1 MINIAACCQG
11 RRDVGAFGMRRFR
24 AQILA
29 LGLSLFA
36 AAAMASAIAPPP
48 PTETGTTS
56 DMVQGM
62 NVADP
67 YRWLETPGDPKVQAW
82 SDAQNA
88 RTRAYLDALPN
99 RAGIQMKLIKFVIAT
114 SPAYAQLVA
123 KGPYIFAIYVDATKH
138 PPMLVTLNADADP
151 SSQKILLQ
159 PNEDDDVGLIAIDW
173 FVPSPDGSKVAVSLS
188 RNGTEDGTLHVYDVA
203 TAKEIG
209 TPIPRV
215 QYPTAGGS
223 LAWAANGNGFWYTR
237 FPGSEVAEADRH
249 FNEQV
254 YFHRL
259 GSDWKSDPLTLGTK
273 DGLERISEIFLN
285 NRNGLAP
292 VLASVQR
299 GDGGEWAHY
308 LLREDAPPVQ
318 VATYTD
324 KIVFA
329 TLGPDGA
336 LYGISRADGPNG
348 RIVKQKPPF
357 VAEALAHGKIIV
369 PGSDVAIYSGGA
381 EQHQIDLTVSPTRLF
396 VRDIMG
402 GSNQVRMFDLDGHP
416 QGSLPLPDMAS
427 NAEIEPLASGD
438 VLFDVSTYFHPRCY
452 MRWVAASG
460 KTEKTQ
466 LKVVSPVS
474 FADTEMVHTFA
485 TSKDGTK
492 VPINIFMRKGT
503 ELDGNN
509 PTLLY
514 GYGGYGISMTPGFLG
529 PMYRLWL
536 DAGGVYAIADI
547 RGGAEFG
554 ERWHQEGMLTNKQ
567 NSFDDF
573 AASAQF
579 LIDQH
584 YTSHDRL
591 ALMGGSNGGLLMG
604 AMITQHPDLAR
615 AIVSEVGLYDMV
627 RAELNPNGS
636 FNATEYGTVK
646 DATQFKALYA
656 YSPYHHVTADTP
668 YPAVL
673 MMTGATDGR
682 VDPMNSRKFT
692 AALQAATN
700 SGYPILLRTSANSGH
715 GIGSSVSERVIEQID
730 QLAFLYHQLGM
741 SWRSASRW

>member
-1 MINIAACCQG
+1 
-11 RRDVGAFGMRRFR
+11 
-24 AQILA
+24 
-29 LGLSLFA
+29 
-36 AAAMASAIAPPP
+36 
-48 PTETGTTS
+48 
-56 DMVQGM
+56 
-62 NVADP
+62 
-67 YRWLETPGDPKVQAW
+67 
-82 SDAQNA
+82 
-88 RTRAYLDALPN
+88 
-99 RAGIQMKLIKFVIAT
+99 
-114 SPAYAQLVA
+114 
-123 KGPYIFAIYVDATKH
+123 
-138 PPMLVTLNADADP
+138 
-151 SSQKILLQ
+151 
-159 PNEDDDVGLIAIDW
+159 
-173 FVPSPDGSKVAVSLS
+173 
-188 RNGTEDGTLHVYDVA
+188 
-203 TAKEIG
+203 
-209 TPIPRV
+209 
-215 QYPTAGGS
+215 
-223 LAWAANGNGFWYTR
+223 
-237 FPGSEVAEADRH
+237 
-249 FNEQV
+249 
-254 YFHRL
+254 
-259 GSDWKSDPLTLGTK
+259 
-273 DGLERISEIFLN
+273 LERISEVFLD

-308 LLREDAPPVQ
+308 VLREDAPPVR
-318 VATYTD
+318 VATYAD

-336 LYGISRADGPNG
+336 LYGISRAGALNG
-348 RIVKQKPPF
+348 KIVKQKPPF
-357 VAEALAHGKIIV
+357 ATDAFAHGKIIV
-369 PGSDVAIYSGGA
+369 PESDVAIFSGGA
-381 EQHQIDLTVSPTRLF
+381 EQHRLDLTVSPTRFF
-396 VRDIMG
+396 VRDIVG
-402 GSNQVRMFDLDGHP
+402 GSNQVRMFDLDGHAL
-416 QGSLPLPDMAS
+416 GSLPLPDMAS
-427 NAEIEPLASGD
+427 NTEIEPLANGD
-438 VLFDVSTYFHPRCY
+438 VLFDVSTYFHPRNY
-452 MRWVAASG
+452 MRLVAASG
-460 KTEKTQ
+460 ETEKTR

-474 FADTEMVHTFA
+474 FADTEMVRTFA

-492 VPINIFMRKGT
+492 VPINIFMRRGT

-536 DAGGVYAIADI
+536 DAGGIYAIADI
-547 RGGAEFG
+547 RGGAEYG

-591 ALMGGSNGGLLMG
+591 ALIGGSNGGLLMG
-604 AMITQHPDLAR
+604 AMLTQHPQLAR
-615 AIVSEVGLYDMV
+615 AVVSEVGLYDMV

-646 DATQFKALYA
+646 DPAQFKALYA
-656 YSPYHHVTADTP
+656 YSPYHHVTENTP

-700 SGYPILLRTSANSGH
+700 SGYPILLRTSENSGH
-715 GIGSSVSERVIEQID
+715 GMGSSLSERVIEQID

>member
-1 MINIAACCQG
+1 MSK
-11 RRDVGAFGMRRFR
+11 FR
-24 AQILA
+24 TQVLA

-48 PTETGTTS
+48 PTDTGTTT
-56 DMVQGM
+56 DMVQGVS
-62 NVADP
+62 VADP
-67 YRWLETPGDPKVQAW
+67 YRWLETTGDPKVQAW
-82 SDAQNA
+82 SEAQNA
-88 RTRAYLDALPN
+88 RTRIYLDALPN
-99 RAGIQMKLIKFVIAT
+99 RAGIQMKLIKFVITT
-114 SPAYAQLVA
+114 SPTYAQLVA

-138 PPMLVTLNADADP
+138 PPVLVTLNADADP
-151 SSQKILLQ
+151 ASQKILLQ
-159 PNEDDDVGLIAIDW
+159 PNEDDDAGLIAIDW
-173 FVPSPDGSKVAVSLS
+173 FEPSPDGSKVAVSLS

-209 TPIPRV
+209 APIPRV

-254 YFHRL
+254 YFHKL
-259 GSDWKSDPLTLGTK
+259 GSDWKSDPLALGTK
-273 DGLERISEIFLN
+273 DGLESISEVFLD
-285 NRNGLAP
+285 NRNSLAP

-299 GDGGEWAHY
+299 GDGGAWAHY
-308 LLREDAPPVQ
+308 VLREDAPPVQ
-318 VATYTD
+318 VATYAD

-336 LYGISRADGPNG
+336 LYGISRADALNG
-348 RIVKQKPPF
+348 KIVKQEPPF
-357 VAEALAHGKIIV
+357 ATEALAHGKIIV
-369 PGSDVAIYSGGA
+369 PGSDVAIFSGGA
-381 EQHQIDLTVSPTRLF
+381 EQHRLDLTVSPTRLF
-396 VRDIMG
+396 VRDIVG
-402 GSNQVRMFDLDGHP
+402 GSNQVRMFDLDGHAL
-416 QGSLPLPDMAS
+416 GGLPLPDMAS
-427 NAEIEPLASGD
+427 NTEIEPLANGD
-438 VLFDVSTYFHPRCY
+438 VLFDVSTYFHPRTY

-460 KTEKTQ
+460 KTEKT
-466 LKVVSPVS
+466 LLRVVSPVS
-474 FADTEMVHTFA
+474 FADTEIVHTFA

-492 VPINIFMRKGT
+492 VPINIFMRRGT

-536 DAGGVYAIADI
+536 DAGGIYVIADI
-547 RGGAEFG
+547 RGGAEYG

-573 AASAQF
+573 VASAQY
-579 LIDQH
+579 LIDQN
-584 YTSHDRL
+584 YTAHDRL
-591 ALMGGSNGGLLMG
+591 ALIGGSNGGLLMG
-604 AMITQHPDLAR
+604 AMLTQHPQLAR
-615 AIVSEVGLYDMV
+615 AVVSEVGLYDMV

-646 DATQFKALYA
+646 DAAQFKALYA
-656 YSPYHHVTADTP
+656 YSPYHHVTANTS

-700 SGYPILLRTSANSGH
+700 SGYPILLRTSPNSGH
-715 GIGSSVSERVIEQID
+715 GLGSSLSERVIEQID